1 MTERNLPSHTANTPV
16 ASLRARSTEAL
27 TQAIHSA
34 GDEAYV
40 LERTRVCLSCFYE
53 PDMAPEDRAAMMDE
67 FGRALRNFPRW
78 AVSKAYD
85 GWMRTAHRRPSPGEI
100 AILAGRELKAVT
112 DEIALRRKLEVAPE
126 APREKPDAAAAAEIL
141 NRAGWTPSRM
151 DAIRRAHPM
160 VGSMSEAET
169 ARASARVP
177 HWSETAAPDDP
188 RFAALRKAREGL
200 SQ

>member
-1 MTERNLPSHTANTPV
+1 MTEHSLTAPTANTPV

-27 TQAIHSA
+27 TQAIHLA

-40 LERTRVCLSCFYE
+40 LERTRICLSCFYE

-67 FGRALRNFPRW
+67 FGRALRAFPRW

-85 GWMRTAHRRPSPGEI
+85 AWMRTAHRRPSPGEI

-112 DEIALRRKLEVAPE
+112 DEIALRKKLAVAPD
-126 APREKPDAAAAAEIL
+126 PIREKPDANAAAEIL
-141 NRAGWTPSRM
+141 ARAGWTPQRM
-151 DAIRRAHPM
+151 DAIRKAHPL
-160 VGSMSEAET
+160 VGSMNEAET
-169 ARASARVP
+169 AQATARVP
-177 HWSETAAPDDP
+177 HWSETASPDDP
-188 RFAALRKAREGL
+188 RFAALRKAREGI